1 VSDIGKRPAPS
12 AARARA
18 FRLFSPILL
27 GATLPSR
34 LIACLGVTVGI
45 AVTGLICGF
54 AGGRGLHLP
63 LLVAPMGASAVLVF
77 VVPASPLA
85 QPWPTIGGNI
95 ISAFVGVAVA
105 YVVPEPALA
114 AGLAAGLAIAAMSF
128 TRSLHPPGGAAALIA
143 AFGGASAAGPDLM
156 FPLFP
161 VGVNACLL
169 VGCGFIFHKLA
180 GSSYPH
186 RVPKAPAHE
195 PATRDLPPAER
206 VGFKQEDIDAAL
218 ARLGETLDISRADLD
233 VVVREVE
240 TQALMREHGGFT
252 CADLMSRDVI
262 SIDERAVL
270 SAARARLIAHHVLE
284 MPVVDG
290 QHRVVGMIGLK
301 QLARP
306 AIRVTDVMLKP
317 VSVTADTPAS
327 ELIRLFTSGAAHTVA
342 IVDDRRHLVGVVTQ
356 TDLLAAMS
364 RGLARDLRR
373 GAAA

>member
-1 VSDIGKRPAPS
+1 MSDIGKQPGLS
-12 AARARA
+12 ARARA
-18 FRLFSPILL
+18 FKLFSPILL
-27 GATLPSR
+27 GATLR
-34 LIACLGVTVGI
+34 GRVIACIGVAVGI

-95 ISAFVGVAVA
+95 ISAFVGVLVA
-105 YVVPEPALA
+105 HLVPEPTLA
-114 AGLAAGLAIAAMSF
+114 AGLAASLAIAAMSF

-143 AFGGASAAGPDLM
+143 AFGGASAAGPDLL

-169 VGCGFIFHKLA
+169 VGCGLVFHKLA
-180 GSSYPH
+180 GNSYPH
-186 RVPKAPAHE
+186 RVPKAPANE
-195 PATRDLPPAER
+195 TMTRDLPPGER
-206 VGFKQEDIDAAL
+206 VGFKPEDIDAAL
-218 ARLGETLDISRADLD
+218 VRLGETFDISRADLD
-233 VVVREVE
+233 LVVREVE
-240 TQALMREHGGFT
+240 TQALMREHGGLA

-262 SIDERAVL
+262 AIDERAVL
-270 SAARARLIAHHVLE
+270 SAARARLIAHHLLE

-290 QHRVVGMIGLK
+290 QERVVGMIGLK
-301 QLARP
+301 QLATP
-306 AIRVTDVMLKP
+306 AIRVADVMAKP
-317 VSVTADTPAS
+317 VSVTADTSAS

-342 IVDDRRHLVGVVTQ
+342 IVDERQHLVGVVTQ

-364 RGLARDLRR
+364 RGLARDLQRR
-373 GAAA
+373 AAA